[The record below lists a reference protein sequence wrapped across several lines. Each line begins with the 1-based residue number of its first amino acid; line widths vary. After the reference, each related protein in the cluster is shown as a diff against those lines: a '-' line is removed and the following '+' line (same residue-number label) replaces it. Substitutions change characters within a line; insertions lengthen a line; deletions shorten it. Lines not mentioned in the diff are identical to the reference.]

1 MERFVKTFPVRIF
14 QYVQGSC
21 QRRKHGKQHERLC
34 VWGVSEG
41 IYIVTMFGSHFRLS
55 EVSKYVL
62 FPFFFKSEV
71 CTCVF
76 SQMTAHIFGCL
87 PHFGVYISHPSR
99 MANLNSMFLFLVEI
113 CKAVNFR
120 RCGPATVQI

>member
-1 MERFVKTFPVRIF
+1 MTYYNDILGGQPPMVDLASVSPHPLAFCKATVSIRRLLFLFLIPIMELFERFVTTFPVRIL

-34 VWGVSEG
+34 VGGVSER

-62 FPFFFKSEV
+62 VPFFLNQRFV
-71 CTCVF
+71 HVF
-76 SQMTAHIFGCL
+76 F
-87 PHFGVYISHPSR
+87 P
-99 MANLNSMFLFLVEI
+99 
-113 CKAVNFR
+113 K
-120 RCGPATVQI
+120 

>member
-62 FPFFFKSEV
+62 FPFFLNQSFV
-71 CTCVF
+71 HVF
-76 SQMTAHIFGCL
+76 F
-87 PHFGVYISHPSR
+87 P
-99 MANLNSMFLFLVEI
+99 
-113 CKAVNFR
+113 K
-120 RCGPATVQI
+120 

>member
-1 MERFVKTFPVRIF
+1 MERFVKTFPVRIL

-34 VWGVSEG
+34 VGGVSER

-62 FPFFFKSEV
+62 FPFFLNQRFV
-71 CTCVF
+71 HVF
-76 SQMTAHIFGCL
+76 F
-87 PHFGVYISHPSR
+87 P
-99 MANLNSMFLFLVEI
+99 
-113 CKAVNFR
+113 K
-120 RCGPATVQI
+120 